1 MRFDRE
7 LTGNSRESS
16 NFLPFHHPSF
26 CFLWTVFLYFFI
38 FHYPHYASQ
47 KTDLDLLF
55 HKLASNVCVQT
66 TPSGRLVGSCSQSLQ
81 TSDQNRLGYAPL
93 CGAGC
98 NRRLPEMKKVG
109 HSTGPHSDEMPLMI
123 KVTFLLFSVFPLSVL
138 LPFLPR
144 ARY

>member
-1 MRFDRE
+1 MNISASSACFYLHYCHISIIASSVIYLNEKMRFDRE

-66 TPSGRLVGSCSQSLQ
+66 TRSARLVGSCSQSLQ
-81 TSDQNRLGYAPL
+81 TSDLHLLIYAPL
-93 CGAGC
+93 CGAEC
-98 NRRLPEMKKVG
+98 FSPERGIKKEG
-109 HSTGPHSDEMPLMI
+109 HPT
-123 KVTFLLFSVFPLSVL
+123 
-138 LPFLPR
+138 R
-144 ARY
+144 